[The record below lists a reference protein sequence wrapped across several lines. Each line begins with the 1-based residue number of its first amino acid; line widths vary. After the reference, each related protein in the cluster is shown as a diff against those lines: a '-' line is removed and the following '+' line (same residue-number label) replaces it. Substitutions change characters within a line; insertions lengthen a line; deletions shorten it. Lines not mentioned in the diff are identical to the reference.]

1 MRILYDSFKSAYK
14 APFGTLTAGQTCT
27 LHIDIPTSCLSQEVA
42 VVVECDRT
50 GEQQRFPL
58 TLEWQKDG
66 YDRFAGTLTLTQPD
80 LYFYWFFI
88 RTQNEAF
95 RLFRYGLHD
104 TNIEDGAKWQLS
116 CVPAEDAPDWAKGAV
131 MYQIFPDR
139 FCREGTC
146 DLTGKLEPYTIHE
159 NESEMPQWRPDEHG
173 KVLNNDFF
181 GGNLAGI
188 TAKLDYLQSL
198 GVTVLYL
205 NPIFKAFSSHRYDTC
220 DYLTIDPMLGTEA
233 DFVNLCK
240 QAHRRKMHVVL
251 DGVFSHT
258 GSRSVYFDKDD
269 VFGNGAY
276 HHPDSPYRAWYQF
289 RHYPHDYVSWWGF
302 ETLPCIDKTNESYG
316 AFIETVVEKWLT
328 LGADGFRLDVADE
341 LPDAFIARLRRKLR
355 ACKKNALL
363 IGEVWEDASNKIAY
377 SVRRRYFTD
386 DELDGVMNYPWKNAI
401 LAFLRGEDDG
411 RALGDTLETLYENY
425 PKAVLDCTMLPLSTH
440 DSARVLT
447 ELVAPFEGTREQMA
461 AHRLTE
467 EQRVHGLRRLR
478 LAAVLQYALPGMP
491 SIYYGDEA
499 GTEGCK
505 DPFNRTFF
513 PWGRADEALTAFYR
527 KLGAWRNGSKALRY
541 GTMEVLRAEGG
552 IVTVLRAYQNETIE
566 ITVDAG
572 RETCCVNGKPMEI
585 E

>member
-14 APFGTLTAGQTCT
+14 TPFGTLTAGQRCT

-50 GEQQRFPL
+50 GEQQCFPL
-58 TLEWQKDG
+58 TLEAQSGG
-66 YDRFAGTLTLTQPD
+66 YDRFGGTFTLTQPD
-80 LYFYWFFI
+80 LYFYWFTI
-88 RTQNEAF
+88 RTQNESF
-95 RLFRYGLHD
+95 RLFRYDLHD
-104 TNIEDGAKWQLS
+104 TNIEDGDKWQLS
-116 CVPAEDAPDWAKGAV
+116 CVPADEAPDWAKGAV

-139 FCREGTC
+139 FCREGAC
-146 DLTGKLEPYTIHE
+146 DLTGKLEPYTVH
-159 NESEMPQWRPDEHG
+159 ESEDEPPHWQPDAHG
-173 KVLNNDFF
+173 KVLNNDFY

-188 TAKLDYLQSL
+188 TAKLDYLRTL

-220 DYLTIDPMLGTEA
+220 DYMTIDPMLGTED
-233 DFVNLCK
+233 DFIRLCK
-240 QAHRRKMHVVL
+240 HAHKRNMRIIL

-269 VFGNGAY
+269 CFGSGAY
-276 HHPDSPYRAWYQF
+276 HHPESPYREWYQF
-289 RHYPHDYVSWWGF
+289 RHYPHDYVSWWDF
-302 ETLPCIDKTNESYG
+302 ETLPCIDKMNESYG

-341 LPDAFIARLRRKLR
+341 LPDAFIARIRRKIR
-355 ACKKNALL
+355 ACNKDALL

-377 SVRRRYFTD
+377 AVRRRYFTD
-386 DELDGVMNYPWKNAI
+386 GELDGVMNYPWRKAI

-411 RALGDTLETLYENY
+411 RNLGRALETLYENY
-425 PKAVLDCTMLPLSTH
+425 PAGVLNCTMLPLSTH

-461 AHRLTE
+461 AHRLTA
-467 EQRVHGLRRLR
+467 EQREQGLRRLR
-478 LAAVLQYALPGMP
+478 LAAALQYALPGMP

-499 GTEGCK
+499 GVEGCK

-513 PWGRADEALTAFYR
+513 PWRHADEALTAFYR
-527 KLGAWRNGSKALRY
+527 RLGAWRNGEEALKR
-541 GTMEVLRAEGG
+541 GSLAVVRADGG
-552 IVTVLRAYQNETIE
+552 VVTVRRTLGSESVEVTIDAANETWY
-566 ITVDAG
+566 
-572 RETCCVNGKPMEI
+572 VNGVPMEL
-585 E
+585 